1 MFDLSNESRL
11 TDGNPRATRNQL
23 SLWCLAFE
31 LRLQFQLLPKIQ
43 REAIRLILALNLD
56 LESLILV
63 LTLRQPE

>member
-11 TDGNPRATRNQL
+11 TDGNPGATRNQL
-23 SLWCLAFE
+23 SHRCLAFE

-43 REAIRLILALNLD
+43 REAIGLILALNLD

>member
-11 TDGNPRATRNQL
+11 TDGNPGATRNQL
-23 SLWCLAFE
+23 SRWCLAFE

-63 LTLRQPE
+63 LTLRQP